1 MLVAVVVLFAV
12 CWSPYLIDNVLMSFQ
27 LLPGAR
33 TGAMKH
39 MRIAL
44 YKIES
49 HSQNWH
55 PISY

>member
-12 CWSPYLIDNVLMSFQ
+12 CWAPYLIDNVLMSFE

-33 TGAMKH
+33 TGPKKH

-44 YKIES
+44 
-49 HSQNWH
+49 
-55 PISY
+55 